1 MKKII
6 SGLLIFSIGLIGF
19 NSCEK
24 NSDTPPE
31 IPPYE
36 SMAIDFS
43 NLTTGTKTATTAE
56 EGTKINFAAAGL
68 TVLFWNVTLTVTLVV
83 PVTAFYQSFQH
94 EAEFLG
100 NATWQ
105 WKYDGTGFA
114 NTYKARLVGK
124 VRSEDV
130 KWEMYLAKEG
140 IGAHEEFLWFEGT
153 SDLDGNGGQWILYHS
168 YAVQEAVLQ
177 IDWEKTGD
185 KIGNIKYT
193 YIRESSNG
201 DPKQLTDG
209 SYLTYGLTDAELD
222 AFYNIEY
229 NQRDRDTLDNLNVNI
244 EWSTTVYNGRIKA
257 AHYFPND
264 PDSWHCWDSLGFDVV
279 CE

>member
-1 MKKII
+1 
-6 SGLLIFSIGLIGF
+6 
-19 NSCEK
+19 
-24 NSDTPPE
+24 
-31 IPPYE
+31 
-36 SMAIDFS
+36 MAIDFS
-43 NLTTGTKTATTAE
+43 KFSTKSAATT
-56 EGTKINFAAAGL
+56 EGETKHNIIAAGL

-83 PVTAFYQSFQH
+83 PVAAFYQSFQH

-100 NATWQ
+100 DATWQ
-105 WKYDGTGFA
+105 WKYDGTGMA

-124 VRSEDV
+124 IRSDDI

-153 SDLDGNGGQWILYHS
+153 SNLDGNGGQWTLYHS

-185 KIGNIKYT
+185 EVGNIKYT

-201 DPKQLTDG
+201 DSKQLTSG

-222 AFYNIEY
+222 AFYEIEY
-229 NQRDRDTLDNLNVNI
+229 NQRDRDTTDMLNVDI
-244 EWSTTVYNGRIKA
+244 EWSTTEYNGRIKA
-257 AHYFPND
+257 PHYIQFQD
-264 PDSWHCWDSLGFDVV
+264 DLWHCWDSLGYDVD